1 MIIDIK
7 DMSKKFKKNT
17 IFSDLNLQIEEKS
30 FITVYGDSGSGKT
43 TLLNIIG
50 LTENYDQGSYKLFGK
65 NAPKVNSRK
74 SLLLRRNKIAYLFQN
89 FGLIENE
96 TVEKN
101 LDIALLY
108 SGYSKKKKADEML
121 SALDLVN
128 LKVDLQQKIYEL
140 SGGEQQRVAMAR
152 VILKKCD
159 LILADEP
166 TGSVDTKNRNDIISL
181 LKKENQK
188 GKTVIL
194 VTHDREII
202 KNSDETIDIK
212 SISF

>member
-1 MIIDIK
+1 
-7 DMSKKFKKNT
+7 MSKKFKKNT

-30 FITVYGDSGSGKT
+30 FVTVYGDSGSGKT

-50 LTENYDQGSYKLFGK
+50 LTENYDQGSYKLLGK

-108 SGYSKKKKADEML
+108 SGYSKKKKEAEMFR
-121 SALDLVN
+121 ALDLVN

-166 TGSVDTKNRNDIISL
+166 TGSVDTKNRNDILSL

-202 KNSDETIDIK
+202 KNSDLTIDIK